1 MLLLHINNDRA
12 WSKSEVTKALIT
24 ADHCLLQ
31 ADQLCTWTK
40 CAQCHCLSPCGE
52 STPPTPASPRPTAPW
67 QFAKIVHSHPL
78 SLRLQS
84 ASRSKTIG
92 SWAQN
97 TSLLDADCGSTGS
110 RMKKKALEVKKQYY
124 NTGYLSLSPPLP
136 PPPPLETFTGFLWQV
151 SKHLKE

>member
-1 MLLLHINNDRA
+1 MEQKVRSHRCSLLLPTVSFRLITFVLEQNVLNA
-12 WSKSEVTKALIT
+12 SASVPVGKAL
-24 ADHCLLQ
+24 H
-31 ADQLCTWTK
+31 
-40 CAQCHCLSPCGE
+40 P
-52 STPPTPASPRPTAPW
+52 PASPRPASPR
-67 QFAKIVHSHPL
+67 QFAKTVHSHQL
-78 SLRLQS
+78 SLRLQA

-97 TSLLDADCGSTGS
+97 TSLLDADCSSTGS

-136 PPPPLETFTGFLWQV
+136 PPPPLETFTGALWQV